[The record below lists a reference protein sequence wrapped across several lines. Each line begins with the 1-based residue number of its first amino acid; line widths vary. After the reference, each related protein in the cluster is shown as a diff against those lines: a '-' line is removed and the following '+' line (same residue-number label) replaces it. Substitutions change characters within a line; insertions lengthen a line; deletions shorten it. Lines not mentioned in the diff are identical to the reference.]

1 MNTNGYNTRG
11 RNNSNTAIFINNND
25 DIIEGVDENI
35 NHLDDEVD
43 DEEEDTIIQ
52 SLSSNNNAAA
62 SLLADEILANRVVN
76 KTREQYERTLKF
88 LAATCSNICPEA
100 ICTENAEAIL
110 KLPMEMDHIKLIFG
124 HMSLDREDK
133 SIKSKSTVTGYDVQN
148 YIVYVMLL
156 GFQLF
161 YY

>member
-25 DIIEGVDENI
+25 DIIEEEVDENI

-88 LAATCSNICPEA
+88 LAATCSNICMSRGNMYRKRGGYLKATDGEA
-100 ICTENAEAIL
+100 QAKQI
-110 KLPMEMDHIKLIFG
+110 
-124 HMSLDREDK
+124 
-133 SIKSKSTVTGYDVQN
+133 SKFCCCCFLN
-148 YIVYVMLL
+148 R
-156 GFQLF
+156 
-161 YY
+161 